1 MRAFM
6 AAQPML
12 MPVDMRIGCRAM
24 ILCLSCSMR
33 WRRST
38 SAGSC
43 VAIGPMGT
51 AGAAYDSQMM
61 IALLLY
67 AYCHEERS
75 SRVIQQRCVRDV
87 AYRVIVGRLHPDHAT
102 IARFRERHEGTW

>member
-1 MRAFM
+1 
-6 AAQPML
+6 
-12 MPVDMRIGCRAM
+12 
-24 ILCLSCSMR
+24 
-33 WRRST
+33 
-38 SAGSC
+38 
-43 VAIGPMGT
+43 MGT

-87 AYRVIVGRLHPDHAT
+87 PGAA
-102 IARFRERHEGTW
+102 